1 MVETPEDEA
10 TQDEQEEGEETIE
23 ETEDSS
29 FLDDEATQDEQEEGE
44 ETIEETED
52 SSFLD
57 DEATQDEQEEGEETI
72 EEAED
77 GSSLDD
83 EVTQD
88 EQEEG
93 EETVEEAEDSSS
105 LDDEATQDEQEE
117 GEETVE
123 EAEDSSSLDDEVTQ
137 DEQEEGEETVE
148 EVESSSLLASFAADL
163 EFLHGDNMSFYQA
176 NKAYY
181 EDQNYEEAI
190 AEFQAAIEYEKAHPS
205 DYPDSEDQAESMS
218 SDEVIAKSMY
228 WIGESYIKLN
238 QKDQAVKTFRQ
249 LTDRYSLHYL
259 APAAQRRIA
268 SLRLDE
274 ESESA

>member
-10 TQDEQEEGEETIE
+10 TQDEQEEGEETV
-23 ETEDSS
+23 
-29 FLDDEATQDEQEEGE
+29 
-44 ETIEETED
+44 
-52 SSFLD
+52 
-57 DEATQDEQEEGEETI
+57 

-77 GSSLDD
+77 SSSLDD
-83 EVTQD
+83 EAIQD

-93 EETVEEAEDSSS
+93 EETVEEAEDSSSLDDEAIQDEQEEGEETVEEVEGSS

-123 EAEDSSSLDDEVTQ
+123 EAEDSSSLDDEAIQ

-148 EVESSSLLASFAADL
+148 EAEGSSLLASFGADL

-205 DYPDSEDQAESMS
+205 DHPDSEDQAESMS

-249 LTDRYSLHYL
+249 LTDRYRLHYL

>member
-1 MVETPEDEA
+1 MVETPK
-10 TQDEQEEGEETIE
+10 
-23 ETEDSS
+23 
-29 FLDDEATQDEQEEGE
+29 
-44 ETIEETED
+44 
-52 SSFLD
+52 

-77 GSSLDD
+77 SSSLDDEAIQDEQEGEETVEAAEGSSLDD
-83 EVTQD
+83 EAIQDEQEGEETVEAADSSSLDDEAIQD

-93 EETVEEAEDSSS
+93 EETIEEAEDSSS
-105 LDDEATQDEQEE
+105 LDDEAIQDEQE

-123 EAEDSSSLDDEVTQ
+123 AAE
-137 DEQEEGEETVE
+137 G
-148 EVESSSLLASFAADL
+148 SSLLASFGADL

-205 DYPDSEDQAESMS
+205 DSPDSEDQAEPIP

-238 QKDQAVKTFRQ
+238 QQDQAVETFRQ
-249 LTDRYSLHYL
+249 LTNRYKQHYL
-259 APAAQRRIA
+259 TPAARRRIA